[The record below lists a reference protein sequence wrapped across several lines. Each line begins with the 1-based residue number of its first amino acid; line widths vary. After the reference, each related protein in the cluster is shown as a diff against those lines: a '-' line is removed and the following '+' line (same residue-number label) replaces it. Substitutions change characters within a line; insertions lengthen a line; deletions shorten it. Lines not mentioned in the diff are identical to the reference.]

1 MRLENTACLLFW
13 LLTSAAIA
21 QAQIVADGSLGTRVS
36 GPSNGIVISD
46 GFRNGQNLFHSF
58 DSFSVNVGEVA
69 SFAESLGVSRILARV
84 TGPNRSE
91 IQGILRAQSDLYL
104 MNPNGVLFGE
114 GATLEVN
121 GLFVATTV
129 DSIKLGE
136 SGEFSVSQRGDLSLL
151 TFDAP
156 EAFGFSGDRIAA
168 PIEVTTLLS
177 AQGSVTLVGG
187 DILVR
192 GGTAGL
198 EIDSGDITLNAGG
211 RVTLEGASPRAS
223 DKGSISTN
231 GRVVIRA
238 GELQME
244 NFDIS
249 TGEGSPSM
257 DIDIAG
263 DMSMRP
269 ASTIRSKSGDI
280 AVRAGGDM
288 NLTVAQ
294 IMLEG
299 SGSTLTVTAEG
310 DLMLTGLG
318 TSGNN
323 PSLIQANVTGSE
335 SGADVTVNVRGDI
348 RLEGRNTMIG
358 VESSEGSSG
367 TLGNVQVVADGNIDL
382 SSRARISSEVNGSGG
397 GGDLSVQAGG
407 DILLD
412 DRGSIIARSSEQS
425 SGQLGSVSVEA
436 ADELVLSNR
445 AEISALT
452 QGSGKGG
459 DIHVKAGGLLI
470 DGGGL
475 TTVIGEEVTPLATG
489 ILAKTFAPE
498 GGGQGGNIDISI
510 EGQAWLRNGGLID
523 SSTAGDGNGG
533 AIFFRASD
541 LSIDGRDQSGNNFMF
556 STGITAFT
564 ENLEIPNAGRGGDI
578 NVSLRQ
584 GGALQ
589 IFNGGQIDTS
599 SFGGVGVA
607 GNVSISFDQS
617 QGSIFIDKGGAER
630 FTGIGSDTS
639 GNGNAGFV
647 AVNTGTLSILNGG
660 LISTGVFDSR
670 NGQASTGNGGDI
682 TVTAN
687 TMLVKGA
694 SPPDPPDQQGG
705 SVIGN
710 SAIYA
715 GTRTGTAGR
724 SGTIHVI

>member
-257 DIDIAG
+257 DIDI
-263 DMSMRP
+263 SMRP

-445 AEISALT
+445 AEI
-452 QGSGKGG
+452 
-459 DIHVKAGGLLI
+459 
-470 DGGGL
+470 
-475 TTVIGEEVTPLATG
+475 
-489 ILAKTFAPE
+489 
-498 GGGQGGNIDISI
+498 
-510 EGQAWLRNGGLID
+510 
-523 SSTAGDGNGG
+523 
-533 AIFFRASD
+533 
-541 LSIDGRDQSGNNFMF
+541 
-556 STGITAFT
+556 
-564 ENLEIPNAGRGGDI
+564 
-578 NVSLRQ
+578 
-584 GGALQ
+584 
-589 IFNGGQIDTS
+589 
-599 SFGGVGVA
+599 
-607 GNVSISFDQS
+607 
-617 QGSIFIDKGGAER
+617 
-630 FTGIGSDTS
+630 
-639 GNGNAGFV
+639 
-647 AVNTGTLSILNGG
+647 
-660 LISTGVFDSR
+660 
-670 NGQASTGNGGDI
+670 
-682 TVTAN
+682 
-687 TMLVKGA
+687 
-694 SPPDPPDQQGG
+694 
-705 SVIGN
+705 
-710 SAIYA
+710 
-715 GTRTGTAGR
+715 
-724 SGTIHVI
+724 